1 MIAFILNL
9 PARQKFLLI
18 LILGTGMFIWLCSV
32 TNLFSDDT
40 INTLIFAFSFG
51 LPFLF
56 LGFSTMIDLNDNRV
70 FLVWFTFSVI
80 LLLIDFATKNSSRFL
95 IQRSSDFDGSS
106 GVNSLMSDHSTTS
119 LKSLFV
125 FLVVYWILNQV
136 SKRIEGNFLVNT
148 YRQTTWTNEA
158 AKRKMTGL
166 DVLCNIILYVT
177 VVISV
182 LF

>member
-1 MIAFILNL
+1 
-9 PARQKFLLI
+9 
-18 LILGTGMFIWLCSV
+18 
-32 TNLFSDDT
+32 
-40 INTLIFAFSFG
+40 
-51 LPFLF
+51 
-56 LGFSTMIDLNDNRV
+56 
-70 FLVWFTFSVI
+70 
-80 LLLIDFATKNSSRFL
+80 
-95 IQRSSDFDGSS
+95 
-106 GVNSLMSDHSTTS
+106 MSDHSTTS

-166 DVLCNIILYVT
+166 DVLCNIILFVT